1 MLENSCQ
8 NLIYFIGGLDNAKRR
23 ERSGIE
29 VLCEAVQRMLP
40 EGVGGRMQV
49 RLHQYEQSIN
59 PLRRSSRKG
68 PCIPITTSLK
78 AEEHAEGIN
87 RAIQETVD
95 EFRPKKLIVIA
106 YSAGTVLF
114 RRALADCASEPLG
127 SDETSSGENWKSIL
141 IRVIHI
147 GGMTTGW
154 QFNSEMPKLYLAL
167 GPLVRPLCANWFPWQ
182 IYKGSRFITDTR
194 IKLSR
199 QRAKQRKEGVP
210 AILETYL
217 LGTEDEFIAPS
228 DALEPGGQVSDGNPS
243 YLEIDGCTHVTI
255 LSEKGQA
262 RSCVVD
268 FIVHAILEKEQELSG
283 SGSTLHAIHPDDID
297 DYLDPMDN
305 QPARRDDSVK
315 HVVIILHGIR
325 DNGAWAQRIGNHI
338 KNKWRE
344 MHQDAGR
351 QIRIVSASYGYFS
364 LWDFLRPGGRADAIG
379 WYQNLYANTC
389 ALYPSAKISFL
400 GHSNGTYLGTEAL
413 RCQNL
418 TYESMVLAG
427 SVVRRDFWSKNED
440 AEEVRQRVK
449 RVFNFRS
456 IDDWIVGLLPGGLE
470 VIPVLGKPMNL
481 GGAGAYGFHW
491 PNGGCKSW
499 SSTVADDGS
508 LLSDP
513 HDSLEGGK
521 FVLTQRLI
529 YGGHGAAIKPD
540 TWDQL
545 ADYLLHA
552 DAPDTH
558 GPGTQ
563 GHLKPIEW
571 KEHPGWWIG
580 NNVAKS
586 TWFIRACGGAAIYAA
601 LLACAAPL
609 LLSLLAMKGVLA
621 HGLIAHFPLTMVIS
635 LVIALVAFWLLKRI

>member
-1 MLENSCQ
+1 
-8 NLIYFIGGLDNAKRR
+8 
-23 ERSGIE
+23 
-29 VLCEAVQRMLP
+29 MLP

-262 RSCVVD
+262 RSCD
-268 FIVHAILEKEQELSG
+268 SG
-283 SGSTLHAIHPDDID
+283 
-297 DYLDPMDN
+297 
-305 QPARRDDSVK
+305 
-315 HVVIILHGIR
+315 
-325 DNGAWAQRIGNHI
+325 
-338 KNKWRE
+338 E
-344 MHQDAGR
+344 
-351 QIRIVSASYGYFS
+351 
-364 LWDFLRPGGRADAIG
+364 
-379 WYQNLYANTC
+379 
-389 ALYPSAKISFL
+389 
-400 GHSNGTYLGTEAL
+400 
-413 RCQNL
+413 
-418 TYESMVLAG
+418 
-427 SVVRRDFWSKNED
+427 
-440 AEEVRQRVK
+440 
-449 RVFNFRS
+449 
-456 IDDWIVGLLPGGLE
+456 
-470 VIPVLGKPMNL
+470 
-481 GGAGAYGFHW
+481 GAGAERFRLNAACH
-491 PNGGCKSW
+491 
-499 SSTVADDGS
+499 SS
-508 LLSDP
+508 
-513 HDSLEGGK
+513 
-521 FVLTQRLI
+521 
-529 YGGHGAAIKPD
+529 
-540 TWDQL
+540 
-545 ADYLLHA
+545 
-552 DAPDTH
+552 
-558 GPGTQ
+558 
-563 GHLKPIEW
+563 
-571 KEHPGWWIG
+571 
-580 NNVAKS
+580 
-586 TWFIRACGGAAIYAA
+586 
-601 LLACAAPL
+601 
-609 LLSLLAMKGVLA
+609 
-621 HGLIAHFPLTMVIS
+621 
-635 LVIALVAFWLLKRI
+635 